1 MAREAN
7 APGPPNGRS
16 TNSLI
21 SKYSGLVSSTSAEP
35 AQTALHRPVNP
46 VRFVTAAS
54 LFDGHDAS
62 INIMRRILQ
71 SQGVEVIHL
80 GHNRSVDEVVDA
92 AVQED
97 VHGVAVSSYQGGHN
111 EYFRYLIDRLD
122 ARGAGH
128 VKVFGG
134 GGGVIIPSE
143 IAALQAY
150 GVSRIFSPEDGQ
162 TLGLPAM
169 VNQLVADCDHDL
181 ADRVPADLTAL
192 MGGDHTAL
200 ARVITAIEAGRLPE
214 TLLNELRA
222 TAAARAVPVL
232 GITGTGGSGKSSLT
246 DELIGRFRL
255 DYEDKLSIAVIA
267 VDPTR
272 RKGGGALLGDRIRMN
287 AIHGGSVYFRSL
299 ATRTATTVPPDL
311 NDMIAAVKAAGAD
324 LVIVETPGIGQ
335 GDAAVVDHVDRSLY
349 VMTPE
354 FGAASQLEK
363 IDMLDHADLVA
374 INKFDRRGGADA
386 RRDVARQLLRNRED
400 FGASPEDMPVF
411 GTVASRFND
420 DGVTALYQELRTL
433 LVPHGLPA
441 HPMTAGLAPVTVRVS
456 SADTAVVPAA
466 RSRYL
471 ADVADT
477 VRDHHLQVNV
487 QADVARQLQQVRAV
501 RAMLG
506 EQPNGTEVDR
516 LGGLEADLDHR
527 LHPQARALLAD
538 WPATIAA
545 YTGSGTEADQSNP
558 AHPTLHKASLSG
570 TPVPRVAL
578 PRLHDHGD
586 LLRFLWLENL
596 PGRFPFTAGVFPF
609 KRDNERPARMFAGEG
624 DAFRTNKR
632 FHLLS
637 AGQPATRLSTAFD
650 SVTLYGF
657 DPDERPDIYG
667 KVGNAGVSI
676 ATLEDMKVL
685 FEGFDL
691 CDPTTSVSMTINGPA
706 PTILAMF
713 LNTAVDQRLDAFEA
727 IEGRSPTAE
736 EAGEVRSWVL
746 ANVRGTVQADILK
759 EDQGQNT
766 CIFSTEFALGM
777 MADMQEWFI
786 DHQVRNFYSVSISGY
801 HIAEAGANPI
811 TQLAFTLANGFTYVE
826 AYLARGMDV
835 DDFAPNFS
843 FFFSNGMDPEYTVLG
858 RVARRIWAVAMR
870 DRYGANER
878 SQKLK
883 YHVQTSG
890 RSLHAQEM
898 DFNDIRTTLQALI
911 AIYDN
916 CNSLHTNAYDEAVTT
931 PTDESVR
938 RALAIQLIINEE
950 WGLALNE
957 NPNQGSYVIEELT
970 DLVEAAVLAEFD
982 RLAERGG
989 VLGAMETGYQRGRIQ
1004 DESHDYEI
1012 RKHEGTL
1019 PIIGVNTFTRAADAP
1034 GDRSTEDSMA
1044 TDGPPVALARS
1055 TEEEKRSQLDRLER
1069 FHVDHSAEAT
1079 AALTR
1084 LREAA
1089 LAGEN
1094 LFAVLMD
1101 ATRSASL
1108 GQITHALFEVGGR
1121 YRRNV

>member
-1 MAREAN
+1 
-7 APGPPNGRS
+7 
-16 TNSLI
+16 
-21 SKYSGLVSSTSAEP
+21 
-35 AQTALHRPVNP
+35 
-46 VRFVTAAS
+46 
-54 LFDGHDAS
+54 
-62 INIMRRILQ
+62 MRRILQ

-545 YTGSGTEADQSNP
+545 YTGTGTEADQSNP

-766 CIFSTEFALGM
+766 CIFSTEFGVDLGLPHRRSRREPDHPAGLHIGQWVHLRGGLPGSGHGRGRLRPKLLVLLLQRHGPRVHRAGTGGPTDLGGGHEGPLRRQRAQPEAQVPR
-777 MADMQEWFI
+777 ADLGPFPPRPGDGLQRHPHHPPSPHRHLRQLQQPPHQRLRRGG
-786 DHQVRNFYSVSISGY
+786 DHPHRRVGAPGPGHPTRDQRCWRSSTGWPHEAVCSGPWRP
-801 HIAEAGANPI
+801 A
-811 TQLAFTLANGFTYVE
+811 
-826 AYLARGMDV
+826 
-835 DDFAPNFS
+835 
-843 FFFSNGMDPEYTVLG
+843 
-858 RVARRIWAVAMR
+858 
-870 DRYGANER
+870 
-878 SQKLK
+878 
-883 YHVQTSG
+883 TSG
-890 RSLHAQEM
+890 AGSKT
-898 DFNDIRTTLQALI
+898 NPTT
-911 AIYDN
+911 
-916 CNSLHTNAYDEAVTT
+916 
-931 PTDESVR
+931 
-938 RALAIQLIINEE
+938 
-950 WGLALNE
+950 
-957 NPNQGSYVIEELT
+957 
-970 DLVEAAVLAEFD
+970 
-982 RLAERGG
+982 
-989 VLGAMETGYQRGRIQ
+989 
-1004 DESHDYEI
+1004 
-1012 RKHEGTL
+1012 
-1019 PIIGVNTFTRAADAP
+1019 
-1034 GDRSTEDSMA
+1034 
-1044 TDGPPVALARS
+1044 
-1055 TEEEKRSQLDRLER
+1055 
-1069 FHVDHSAEAT
+1069 
-1079 AALTR
+1079 
-1084 LREAA
+1084 
-1089 LAGEN
+1089 
-1094 LFAVLMD
+1094 
-1101 ATRSASL
+1101 TRSASTKAPCRSSGSTPSPGPPTPPATAQPRTRWQPMVPPWPWPAPPRRRSVPSSTAWNGSTSTTAPRPPQRLPDCERRHWPERTCSRCSWMPPAAPASARSPTPSSKLEADTAETCEADL
-1108 GQITHALFEVGGR
+1108 GDSLTRWVETSPSGASPASR
-1121 YRRNV
+1121 SA